1 MEKEIKKASNIV
13 KSLFHSTIDSDNAIP
28 IEMLRNCAGIAFLT
42 VVKAGFIWSAKLGTG
57 IVLCRLPDGSWSPP
71 SGIGTA
77 GVGFGAEVGGE
88 IIDFMIVLGSPSALR
103 TFKKGTQVSLG
114 AGLDIA
120 IGPVGRSAG
129 ASVNAGGAGVSG
141 NYSYSHAKG
150 LFAGVGLHGSTIMVR
165 GDMNH
170 RFYGRKVT
178 PGEILSGHVQP
189 PPGSCDQLYEA
200 IHKVLSS
207 RTSNMSHVPAITA
220 GPADVVYPDARET
233 IPTRSLSMN
242 QHNLSRSS
250 SCGTAPPL
258 ENDPR
263 IQRLSH
269 YKSEKELY
277 AEFEQRKSSQV
288 SIGYGVSCHPKQSI
302 SSNGN
307 PHSAT
312 TVSHPS
318 NQKPLHQASTVPK
331 KPFPPIPSPA
341 IGGEVKQVYG
351 EVIQFIKVQCPHA
364 NVDTFKENCRLF
376 GQDAMTLDSYYS
388 YLSSM
393 CTRSLQMQLL
403 PKLVRLLPTP
413 EKRELLWLMYCQEVL
428 VLS

>member
-1 MEKEIKKASNIV
+1 MPLNAPFHSSMEKEIKKASNIV

-207 RTSNMSHVPAITA
+207 RTSNMV
-220 GPADVVYPDARET
+220 
-233 IPTRSLSMN
+233 
-242 QHNLSRSS
+242 
-250 SCGTAPPL
+250 
-258 ENDPR
+258 
-263 IQRLSH
+263 
-269 YKSEKELY
+269 
-277 AEFEQRKSSQV
+277 
-288 SIGYGVSCHPKQSI
+288 
-302 SSNGN
+302 
-307 PHSAT
+307 
-312 TVSHPS
+312 
-318 NQKPLHQASTVPK
+318 
-331 KPFPPIPSPA
+331 
-341 IGGEVKQVYG
+341 
-351 EVIQFIKVQCPHA
+351 
-364 NVDTFKENCRLF
+364 
-376 GQDAMTLDSYYS
+376 
-388 YLSSM
+388 
-393 CTRSLQMQLL
+393 
-403 PKLVRLLPTP
+403 
-413 EKRELLWLMYCQEVL
+413 
-428 VLS
+428 